1 MLFVG
6 VGFRSPPKQTLA
18 SGVVTWVLLHTVPVG
33 ASHARSPKNRIRT
46 LNPRLVDLQS
56 LRRLGAWEDGPN
68 YGVEGLGFSK
78 TERHPEPHTAAFSM
92 CSGFVAL
99 WLSMMILQPRETAVS
114 GVPRS

>member
-46 LNPRLVDLQS
+46 LNPEARRPAISETLGS
-56 LRRLGAWEDGPN
+56 LGGWSKLRGG
-68 YGVEGLGFSK
+68 GF
-78 TERHPEPHTAAFSM
+78 RVF
-92 CSGFVAL
+92 
-99 WLSMMILQPRETAVS
+99 QN
-114 GVPRS
+114 